1 MAGRLMTGDL
11 QQPTKSAL
19 NLKMEE
25 NKHRIG
31 FKKILYACD
40 FCGKDVIADC
50 VIEVEVEANTVPVF
64 NLTRVATISHRC
76 EDLSFFN
83 TLLKEVEWEIQNN
96 A

>member
-25 NKHRIG
+25 TKHRIG

-50 VIEVEVEANTVPVF
+50 VIEVEVEASTVPV
-64 NLTRVATISHRC
+64 RAVMGDAYIWHRC
-76 EDLSFFN
+76 RDSDVIN
-83 TLLKEVEWEIQNN
+83 KQLKELE
-96 A
+96 